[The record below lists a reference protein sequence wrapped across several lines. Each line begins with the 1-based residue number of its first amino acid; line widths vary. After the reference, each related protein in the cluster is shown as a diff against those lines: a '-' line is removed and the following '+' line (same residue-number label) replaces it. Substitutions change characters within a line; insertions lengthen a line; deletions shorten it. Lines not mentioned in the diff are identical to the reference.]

1 DAQAQAMWYDS
12 DLNSTTANQS
22 LINGNKGFGYGL
34 SLEGG
39 KRIDLDDNW
48 SLTPQAQLV
57 WSSVK
62 FDTFTDAWEA
72 SVSNRNGDS
81 LNARL
86 GLSADYRNAWAA
98 SSGMI
103 ARSHLYGIVNLYQ
116 EFMSGNKV
124 TVADV
129 DFRNENDT
137 TWGGIGAGGTY
148 AWADDKYALYG
159 EGSLNTSL
167 SNFADSYA
175 VKGTVGF
182 RVKW

>member
-1 DAQAQAMWYDS
+1 
-12 DLNSTTANQS
+12 
-22 LINGNKGFGYGL
+22 
-34 SLEGG
+34 
-39 KRIDLDDNW
+39 
-48 SLTPQAQLV
+48 
-57 WSSVK
+57 
-62 FDTFTDAWEA
+62 
-72 SVSNRNGDS
+72 SNRNGDS

-124 TVADV
+124 TVADM

-167 SNFADSYA
+167 SNFAGSYA

-182 RVKW
+182 RVRW